1 MNRERTGETLKDLLV
16 RKNQAHRR
24 ESSSQ
29 NGQQLKL
36 QNVEEASRQDIKT
49 SKDTKKKKL
58 RKHTVYLSPEQSRKL
73 RIYAAENDM
82 RLSDVVQ
89 KLINEH
95 L

>member
-16 RKNQAHRR
+16 RKEQVRR
-24 ESSSQ
+24 KRSSGQ

-36 QNVEEASRQDIKT
+36 QDIEEASRQDIKT
-49 SKDTKKKKL
+49 SKGAKKEL
-58 RKHTVYLSPEQSRKL
+58 RKHTLYLSPEQSRKL
-73 RIYAAENDM
+73 RLYAAENDM

-89 KLINEH
+89 RLINEH

>member
-16 RKNQAHRR
+16 RKDQVRR
-24 ESSSQ
+24 KQSNGQ

-36 QNVEEASRQDIKT
+36 QNIEEASRQDIKT
-49 SKDTKKKKL
+49 SKGAKRKL

-73 RIYAAENDM
+73 RLYAAENDM

-89 KLINEH
+89 RLINEH